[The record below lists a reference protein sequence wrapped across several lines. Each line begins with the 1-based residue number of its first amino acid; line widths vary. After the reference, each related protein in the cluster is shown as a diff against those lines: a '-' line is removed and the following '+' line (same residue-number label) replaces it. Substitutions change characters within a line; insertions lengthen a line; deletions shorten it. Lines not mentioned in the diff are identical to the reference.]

1 MGEAQPPCYSHI
13 HSLEETSAP
22 ATDSIDLVLVNSQ
35 LAPLE
40 TSSSFIFYHIIFGEV
55 WHQQQVL
62 IMSLLIFL
70 VFTPQ
75 NYYLALHKFLS
86 KSFKTK
92 SII

>member
-40 TSSSFIFYHIIFGEV
+40 TSSSFIFYH
-55 WHQQQVL
+55 L
-62 IMSLLIFL
+62 
-70 VFTPQ
+70 
-75 NYYLALHKFLS
+75 
-86 KSFKTK
+86 
-92 SII
+92 